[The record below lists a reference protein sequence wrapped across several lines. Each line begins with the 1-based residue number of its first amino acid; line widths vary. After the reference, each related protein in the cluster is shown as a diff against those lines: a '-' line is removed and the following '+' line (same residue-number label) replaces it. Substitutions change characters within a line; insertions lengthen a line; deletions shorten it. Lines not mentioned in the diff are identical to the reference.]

1 MSRSLINHLFF
12 TVVFFMLSVSQ
23 AHAHSSAVP
32 QHGGIVEL
40 TGEMA
45 FELVIKDKRVELY
58 VVDDGKPAD
67 TSKMVAKL
75 KVRTADGTTDIEL
88 KPDGDNRFAADGVE
102 VPTGAKVLAIVTLA
116 NGFTKSGANF
126 DIE

>member
-1 MSRSLINHLFF
+1 MKTPAKHYILSLVIAL
-12 TVVFFMLSVSQ
+12 L
-23 AHAHSSAVP
+23 ALPGLALAHSSAAP
-32 QHGGIVEL
+32 QHGGIVQL

-45 FELVIKDKRVELY
+45 FELVIKDERVELY

-67 TSKMVAKL
+67 SSQMTAKL
-75 KVRTADGTTDIEL
+75 KVRTAEGTTDIEL
-88 KPDGDNRFAADGVE
+88 KPDGDNRFAAEGVK
-102 VPTGAKVLAIVTLA
+102 VPGGAKVLAIVTAA